1 MTRDPMPPPAAKAD
15 EYRTDG
21 TWGEQTITG
30 LVADH
35 AQLHP
40 GRPAATDQHRSLDYG
55 GLWRRAREAA
65 AGFTI
70 DGVAAGERVL
80 LHLPNSVAWLEC
92 LLGLIEAGAVP
103 VMSTESLRA
112 SELIEQARAVGASH
126 LLTPAE
132 VTFSAMREAAVE
144 TVRNLDGAL
153 QLHEIPIA
161 TGPRSAPGVD
171 AQATSSCRAEDPA
184 LIQIGGPRCPDVL
197 PVVRRHED
205 YLCSVELS
213 NAACALTAD
222 AVMLIGIPASHNYTM
237 ASPGIMGALLA
248 GAHVV
253 FAPDPTPSTCWPL
266 LAAHGCTHTP
276 LVPSLLVPWLEAA
289 GDDPAAVAGLRVIWV
304 GGAPLDLT
312 LAARVEAGLGVRV
325 QEVYGMAEGLVAY
338 SPLDMD
344 RTSVAEHRLVPMSE
358 RDEIRIVDPSSGV
371 DAVLDGEGR
380 SRGELLCRGP
390 YTVAGFLGAPEGAC
404 GIFDAD
410 GWYHSGD
417 IVEHQMP
424 DAGFGKP
431 RLAVLGSCKPQINR
445 GAEKIFPGRVE
456 SVLLR
461 HPQVVEAKLIGVD
474 DEVLGHATRAVVTV
488 VPDETGRYP
497 KTLKLRRFLHEA
509 KLAAYYLPDSFEI
522 HKRPADGEGALGA
535 TRRIDKEV

>member
-1 MTRDPMPPPAAKAD
+1 
-15 EYRTDG
+15 
-21 TWGEQTITG
+21 
-30 LVADH
+30 
-35 AQLHP
+35 
-40 GRPAATDQHRSLDYG
+40 
-55 GLWRRAREAA
+55 
-65 AGFTI
+65 
-70 DGVAAGERVL
+70 
-80 LHLPNSVAWLEC
+80 
-92 LLGLIEAGAVP
+92 
-103 VMSTESLRA
+103 
-112 SELIEQARAVGASH
+112 
-126 LLTPAE
+126 
-132 VTFSAMREAAVE
+132 
-144 TVRNLDGAL
+144 
-153 QLHEIPIA
+153 
-161 TGPRSAPGVD
+161 
-171 AQATSSCRAEDPA
+171 
-184 LIQIGGPRCPDVL
+184 
-197 PVVRRHED
+197 
-205 YLCSVELS
+205 
-213 NAACALTAD
+213 
-222 AVMLIGIPASHNYTM
+222 
-237 ASPGIMGALLA
+237 
-248 GAHVV
+248 
-253 FAPDPTPSTCWPL
+253 
-266 LAAHGCTHTP
+266 
-276 LVPSLLVPWLEAA
+276 
-289 GDDPAAVAGLRVIWV
+289 
-304 GGAPLDLT
+304 
-312 LAARVEAGLGVRV
+312 
-325 QEVYGMAEGLVAY
+325 
-338 SPLDMD
+338 
-344 RTSVAEHRLVPMSE
+344 VPMSE
-358 RDEIRIVDPSSGV
+358 RDEIRIVDPSSGA